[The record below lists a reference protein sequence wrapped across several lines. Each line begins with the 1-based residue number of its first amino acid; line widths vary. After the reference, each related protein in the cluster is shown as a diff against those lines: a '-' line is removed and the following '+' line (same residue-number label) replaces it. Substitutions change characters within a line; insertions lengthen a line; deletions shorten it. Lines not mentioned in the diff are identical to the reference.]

1 VSVRGFV
8 FLNKIILCILF
19 RMQVI
24 KIPIVKS
31 EVQKMAEG
39 QFGDMI
45 KAVVD
50 VEQEIMVVGPE
61 LHADG
66 ETLLMEDEHS
76 KRANTWGINLYPK
89 NKEEDFVEFD
99 SMVNIKPALG
109 NRSRSVQDET
119 VQNKIREIVKKLILP

>member
-1 VSVRGFV
+1 
-8 FLNKIILCILF
+8 
-19 RMQVI
+19 
-24 KIPIVKS
+24 
-31 EVQKMAEG
+31 MAEG